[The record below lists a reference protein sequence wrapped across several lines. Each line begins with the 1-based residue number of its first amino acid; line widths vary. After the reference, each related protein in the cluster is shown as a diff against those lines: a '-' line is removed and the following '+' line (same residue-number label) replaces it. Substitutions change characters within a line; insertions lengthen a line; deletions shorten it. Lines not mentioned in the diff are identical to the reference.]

1 MTGGS
6 ATAPRSGGAGRLG
19 RVLDGPL
26 TGISPWIVLGVFE
39 GPGRIGWAAGV
50 ALALSVLFLVS
61 DLVRGRSLKLLSVV
75 DVVFFAG
82 LLVLVLLISP
92 AGTVWLE
99 TWIGELS
106 NIALVLVAV
115 GSMLVR
121 MPFTLQY
128 AREQIDPQYWHL
140 PAFIRVNYVITGAW
154 AAAFLVSAVA
164 GFYGDAVLHDS
175 NNIWTGWVIQIGA
188 MLVALEFSRWYPD
201 VARARVAREQGAA
214 LGPGPPVAALI
225 APLAWWL
232 VPIGILSL
240 VLGGG
245 PTWVGIALIVAGIAI
260 ATRLRQGLRPTTAR
274 KG

>member
-6 ATAPRSGGAGRLG
+6 ATASPSRGAGRLG

-26 TGISPWIVLGVFE
+26 TGISPWIVLGVVE
-39 GPGRIGWAAGV
+39 GPGRMGWAAGA
-50 ALALSVLFLVS
+50 ALALSVVFLVS
-61 DLVRGRSLKLLSVV
+61 DRIRGRSLKLLAVV
-75 DVVFFAG
+75 DVVFFAA

-92 AGTVWLE
+92 AWTQWLE
-99 TWIGELS
+99 TWIGEIS

-128 AREQIDPQYWHL
+128 AREQVDPQYWHL
-140 PAFIRVNYVITGAW
+140 PAFLRVNYVITGAW

-164 GFYGDAVLHDS
+164 GFYGDAVLQDS
-175 NNIWTGWVIQIGA
+175 NNIWTGWVIQVGA
-188 MLVALEFSRWYPD
+188 MLVALQFSSWYPD

-214 LGPGPPVAALI
+214 PGPVPSVAALI

-240 VLGGG
+240 TLDGG
-245 PTWVGIALIVAGIAI
+245 PAWVGITFVVAGIVI
-260 ATRLRQGLRPTTAR
+260 GMLLRPTARPSTA
-274 KG
+274 GTG